1 MARHASTSS
10 PVNGSV
16 PLALGASDDEVVVLG
31 AVSDVVLA
39 EAGGV
44 VVVAAGLLG
53 AVVAGVVEAWELV
66 VVVAASGSMYCWSP
80 ADVPVPDA
88 SADAVRSSPSVA
100 SASEQ
105 ARIWRQ
111 RRTCL
116 Y

>member
-1 MARHASTSS
+1 
-10 PVNGSV
+10 
-16 PLALGASDDEVVVLG
+16 
-31 AVSDVVLA
+31 
-39 EAGGV
+39 
-44 VVVAAGLLG
+44 
-53 AVVAGVVEAWELV
+53 
-66 VVVAASGSMYCWSP
+66 
-80 ADVPVPDA
+80 VPDA